1 MKDVELGELL
11 PRDLPSAG
19 ELVARGRERARAI
32 PTARSRYTK
41 VHDAASDRAYKE
53 RCRED
58 GTITTYINL
67 GYKTWAETAD
77 ALNDLTA
84 RGTELGYRLDRISL
98 IPDRRMGLTP
108 ELREQALEET
118 GIMMYTPEDWL
129 GASQDTDVQ
138 PIWNDHN
145 VGCPAAVV
153 NTSAAMAAGF
163 GYIGNMAQHNYG
175 YPLWDDDVAQMAN
188 TVEAIAMIAEKRD
201 DGVVLESY
209 IEDGFCAGYHDLAT
223 SLGWCMFHRYVAE
236 ELIGAAHSQS
246 YGSTFADPLL
256 KQAFGLALDAI
267 NVHRVPPSFTH
278 GDTNSFGTGGAFD
291 RNAGVVFLDAF
302 YTAAREVKHPTGG
315 AIHATPVS
323 EALRIPTVDELAQ
336 SLVIADEAIAK
347 ARRDVNLIDW
357 GQIYEVR
364 DRILEGGRRYFD
376 RLLGG
381 LAELGVDTRD
391 PLELLLATRLL
402 GGSKME
408 ELFGI
413 GEPSSDY
420 PRGFEPVV
428 ASDTLRRLLV
438 RRDQTLDV
446 LRSEGAPDLRGVRAV
461 TASNDI
467 HEYGLFVLSAVL
479 QQLGAK
485 VTDLG
490 TSVSSREI
498 AKVAVETD
506 ADVIAVSTYNG
517 MALSLGRQ
525 LIQELRGRGV
535 GAPLFMGGRLNEDID
550 GRSAV
555 DVREQ
560 LQEVGVHACDTVE
573 DMVRG
578 LKPAISEADA

>member
-11 PRDLPSAG
+11 PHDLPSG
-19 ELVARGRERARAI
+19 PELVARGRERARAI
-32 PTARSRYTK
+32 PKVRSRYCEI
-41 VHDAASDRAYKE
+41 HDVPSDRAYKE

-67 GYKTWAETAD
+67 GYKTWTETAE

-84 RGTELGYRLDRISL
+84 RGERLGYRLDRVSL

-129 GASQDTDVQ
+129 GASRDTEVQ
-138 PIWNDHN
+138 PVWNDHN

-153 NTSAAMAAGF
+153 NTSAAMGAGF

-188 TVEAIAMIAEKRD
+188 TVEAIAMIAEKRK

-246 YGSTFADPLL
+246 YGSTFADPVL

-278 GDTNSFGTGGAFD
+278 GDTNSFGTGDDFD
-291 RNAGVVFLDAF
+291 RNAAVVFHDVF

-336 SLVIADEAIAK
+336 SLVIADEAIEK
-347 ARRDVNLIDW
+347 ARRDADLIDW
-357 GQIYEVR
+357 ALIYELR
-364 DRILEGGRRYFD
+364 DKILDGGRRYLE
-376 RLLGG
+376 RLLAG

-391 PLELLLATRLL
+391 PLQLLLATRLL

-408 ELFGI
+408 ELFSV
-413 GEPSSDY
+413 GEPSTEY

-438 RRDQTLDV
+438 RRDQTLEV
-446 LRSEGAPDLRGVRAV
+446 LRSEGAPDLHGVRVVA
-461 TASNDI
+461 ASNDI
-467 HEYGLFVLSAVL
+467 HEYGLFVLTTVL
-479 QQLGAK
+479 QQLGAR

-506 ADVIAVSTYNG
+506 ADAVAVSTYNG

-525 LIQELRGRGV
+525 TLEELRGRGV

-550 GRSAV
+550 GQSAV

-560 LQEVGVHACDTVE
+560 LLEAGVHACDTVE

-578 LKPAISEADA
+578 LRPALAEAGA